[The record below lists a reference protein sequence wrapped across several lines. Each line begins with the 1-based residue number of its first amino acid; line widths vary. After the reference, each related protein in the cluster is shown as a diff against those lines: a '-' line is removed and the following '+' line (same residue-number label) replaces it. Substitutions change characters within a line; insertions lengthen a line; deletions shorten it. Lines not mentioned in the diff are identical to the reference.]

1 MKSTIVQLDNRI
13 DVKVDTAQ
21 GILKYDIDNA
31 YPQRMRLIAYGSATT
46 KACIDTFSK
55 YIRGEGFAEPVF
67 YGSTI
72 NRKGWTFDRLL
83 RKISDDYA
91 LYKGFAIHI
100 NYNLEFKIVELN
112 YVPFEYVRLSEP
124 DDVGYSAFAITYD
137 DWGRKK
143 RRTIDEKFKHTI
155 HIYNPSPSAI
165 SAQIQ
170 DAGGI
175 ENYSGQIF
183 YYTGDADDYPLSS
196 IDSII
201 EDCETDGELKYF
213 KNRVVTTNFMASHL
227 YVHKGRFDDNRDRED
242 FVQNLKTFQGSR
254 NAASLMLIECEQE
267 EAKPELIKVENN
279 INDSVFEYTEQSV
292 RKNII
297 TAFNIPS
304 ILLGMP
310 TAGALGEKNERE
322 QAKNM
327 YSDIVKDER
336 ILMEAVFAE
345 LFDNWYAPEQNPT
358 KNFSIIPITASA
370 TTIKDTPELL
380 RDMTINE
387 RREILLNLPPQEEKT
402 AATKLLVETLGVGGT
417 QALQQI
423 VIDPTL
429 SKEQKIAMLKLV
441 FGFTDEDARAII
453 TPQTNDG
460 QTANI

>member
-1 MKSTIVQLDNRI
+1 MKSTIVQLDSRI
-13 DVKVDTAQ
+13 DVKLDTAQ

-31 YPQRMRLIAYGSATT
+31 YPQRMRLIAFGSSTT
-46 KACIDTFSK
+46 KACIDTYGK

-67 YGSTI
+67 YGSVV

-83 RKISDDYA
+83 RKITEDFS
-91 LYKGFAIHI
+91 LYKGFAIHV

-124 DDVGYSAFAITYD
+124 DDIGYSPYVVVYD
-137 DWGRKK
+137 DWGKKK
-143 RRTIDEKFKHTI
+143 RRTIDDKFKHKI
-155 HIYNPSPSAI
+155 NVYNPKPEVVAS
-165 SAQIQ
+165 QIEL
-170 DAGGI
+170 AGGI
-175 ENYSGQIF
+175 ENYNGQVF
-183 YYTGDADDYPLSS
+183 YYVGDSDDYPLSI

-242 FVQNLKTFQGSR
+242 FVNNLKTFQGSR
-254 NAASLMLIECEQE
+254 NAASLMLVECEQD

-279 INDSVFEYTEQSV
+279 INDSVFQYTEESV

-297 TAFNIPS
+297 TAFKIPS

-327 YSDIVKDER
+327 YSDVIKDER
-336 ILMEAVFAE
+336 ILMEAVFSE
-345 LFDNWYAPEQNPT
+345 LFEYWYAPEHNPT

-370 TTIKDTPELL
+370 TTIKDSPELL
-380 RDMTINE
+380 KDMTLNE
-387 RREILLNLPPQEEKT
+387 RRELLLNLPPQEEKT
-402 AATKLLVETLGVGGT
+402 SATKLLVEVLGVGGT

-423 VIDPTL
+423 VIDQTL
-429 SKEQKIAMLKLV
+429 STQQKINMLILI
-441 FGFTDEDARAII
+441 FGLTEQDAISII
-453 TPQTNDG
+453 KPTTNDG
-460 QTANI
+460 QTADI